1 MIQSRITSKSQVTLP
16 RAVRSALGLRPGDEI
31 VWEIDGDSA
40 VVSRAGSPDM
50 FVGNLST
57 FTEWDTQAD
66 REAFRDL

>member
-1 MIQSRITSKSQVTLP
+1 MIQSRITTKSQVTLP
-16 RAVRSALGLRPGDEI
+16 RAVRNALGLRPGDEI

-40 VVSRAGSPDM
+40 VVSRASSLDM